1 MFNIRTLFFLFN
13 FAIIKAIMDL
23 YEELKERGLVY
34 QVSNEE
40 SVKNILNKKDASF
53 YAGFD
58 PSAESLQAG
67 NLLIIVTMKRLEQA
81 GLKPIVLVGGATGL
95 IGDPSFKDKER
106 VLKKEEDVEKN
117 IKAIKNQLSRFFDFD
132 KTAILVNNYDWFKNY
147 SFINF
152 IRDIGKKFTISEMV
166 AKEAVKSRMETG
178 ISFTEFSY
186 ALIQAYDF
194 LQINEKYGCDLQIGG
209 SDQWGNI
216 TAGIELV
223 RKTKGKEVFGLTLP
237 LVTTI
242 DGKKFG
248 KSEGN
253 AVWLDANLTSPYHF
267 YQFWINADDKNVV
280 KFLKYY
286 TFLSLE
292 EIKALENSVAGAPEK
307 REAQKALAEKVTAFV
322 HGEEASERAQKIT
335 ENLFAGKIKDLSEKD
350 LKEIFTDSSVVKLEN
365 FSAEAGLN
373 VVDFIVQANV
383 SDSKRQARE
392 DIQNGAIELNGNKI
406 MEIDYTV
413 SKKDLLFSQYIIA
426 KRGKRDYKFISR

>member
-1 MFNIRTLFFLFN
+1 MPLFFLSD
-13 FAIIKAIMDL
+13 FAIIEAIMDL
-23 YEELKERGLVY
+23 YEELKSRGLVY

-40 SVKNILNKKDASF
+40 GVKKLLNAKGASF

-67 NLLIIVTMKRLEQA
+67 NLLIIITMKRLEQA

-106 VLKKEEDVEKN
+106 VLKTEEEVEKN
-117 IKAIKNQLSRFFDFD
+117 VGAIKNQLSRFFDFD
-132 KTAILVNNYDWFKNY
+132 KTAIIVNNYDWFKNY

-152 IRDIGKKFTISEMV
+152 IRDIGKKFTISEMI

-194 LQINEKYGCDLQIGG
+194 LQINEKYGCELEIGG

-216 TAGIELV
+216 TAGIELA
-223 RKTKGKEVFGLTLP
+223 RKTKGKEIFGLTLP
-237 LVTTI
+237 LVI
-242 DGKKFG
+242 SADGKKFG

-267 YQFWINADDKNVV
+267 YQFWINTDDKDAV
-280 KFLKYY
+280 KFLRYY

-292 EIKALENSVAGAPEK
+292 EIKELENKSKTAPEK
-307 REAQKALAEKVTAFV
+307 REAQKALAKEVTTFV
-322 HGEEASERAQKIT
+322 HGEEAFKNAEKIS
-335 ENLFAGKIKDLSEKD
+335 ENLFGGKIKDLSESD
-350 LKEIFTDSSVVKLEN
+350 LKQIFTDSSAVKLEKMDDVN
-365 FSAEAGLN
+365 IVDLLVSAK
-373 VVDFIVQANV
+373 VV
-383 SDSKRQARE
+383 DSKRQARE
-392 DIQNGAIELNGNKI
+392 DVQNNAIEINGEKITDLNYIVGEKNF
-406 MEIDYTV
+406 
-413 SKKDLLFSQYIIA
+413 LFGRYLIA
-426 KRGKRDYKFISR
+426 KKGKRDYKFISL

>member
-1 MFNIRTLFFLFN
+1 MSLFFLSD
-13 FAIIKAIMDL
+13 FAIIEAIMDL
-23 YEELKERGLVY
+23 YEELKSRGLVY
-34 QVSNEE
+34 QVSSEKG
-40 SVKNILNKKDASF
+40 VKKLLNAKGASF

-67 NLLIIVTMKRLEQA
+67 NLLIIVTMKRLERA

-106 VLKKEEDVEKN
+106 VLKTEEDVEKN
-117 IKAIKNQLSRFFDFD
+117 VGAIKNQLSRFFDFD

-152 IRDIGKKFTISEMV
+152 IRDIGKKFMISEMI
-166 AKEAVKSRMETG
+166 AKEVVKSRMETG

-194 LQINEKYGCDLQIGG
+194 LRINEKYDCELEIGG

-216 TAGIELV
+216 TAGIELA
-223 RKTKGKEVFGLTLP
+223 RKTKGKEIFGLTLP
-237 LVTTI
+237 LVVSA

-267 YQFWINADDKNVV
+267 YQFWINTDDKDAV

-286 TFLSLE
+286 TFLTLE
-292 EIKALENSVAGAPEK
+292 EIKILENFVADTPEK
-307 REAQKALAEKVTAFV
+307 REAQKALAKEVTTFV
-322 HGEEASERAQKIT
+322 HGEEAFKNAEKIS
-335 ENLFAGKIKDLSEKD
+335 ENLFGGKIRDLSESD
-350 LKEIFTDSSVVKLEN
+350 LKQIFTDSSAVKLEKIDDVN
-365 FSAEAGLN
+365 IVDLLVLAK
-373 VVDFIVQANV
+373 VV
-383 SDSKRQARE
+383 DSKRQARE
-392 DIQNGAIELNGNKI
+392 DIQNNAVELNGEKVTDLNYLVG
-406 MEIDYTV
+406 E
-413 SKKDLLFSQYIIA
+413 KDLLFGKHIIT
-426 KRGKRDYKFISR
+426 KRGKRDYKFIFL

>member
-1 MFNIRTLFFLFN
+1 
-13 FAIIKAIMDL
+13 MDL

-253 AVWLDANLTSPYHF
+253 AVWLDANMTSPYHF
-267 YQFWINADDKNVV
+267 YQFWINADDKDVI

-292 EIKALENSVAGAPEK
+292 EIKSLENSTASAPEK
-307 REAQKALAEKVTAFV
+307 REAQRTLAEKVTAFV

-335 ENLFAGKIKDLSEKD
+335 ENLFSGKIKDLDEKD
-350 LKEIFTDSSVVKLEN
+350 LKEIFTDSSVVKLETMP
-365 FSAEAGLN
+365 SEGMN
-373 VVDFIVQANV
+373 VVDFIVQAKV

-392 DIQNGAIELNGNKI
+392 DIQNNAIELNGNKI
-406 MEIDYTV
+406 TEIDYAV
-413 SKKDLLFSQYIIA
+413 SQKDLLFGQYIIA
-426 KRGKRDYKFISR
+426 KRGKRDYKFISL

>member
-1 MFNIRTLFFLFN
+1 MSN
-13 FAIIKAIMDL
+13 FAIIEAIMDL
-23 YEELKERGLVY
+23 YEELKSRGLVY
-34 QVSNEE
+34 QISNEE
-40 SVKNILNKKDASF
+40 GVKKLLNIKDASF

-67 NLLIIVTMKRLEQA
+67 NLLIIITMKRLERA

-106 VLKKEEDVEKN
+106 ALKTEEDVEKN
-117 IKAIKNQLSRFFDFD
+117 VGAIKNQLSRFFDFD

-152 IRDIGKKFTISEMV
+152 IRDIGKKFTISEMI

-194 LQINEKYGCDLQIGG
+194 LQINEKYGCELEIGG

-216 TAGIELV
+216 TAGIELA

-237 LVTTI
+237 LVVSA

-267 YQFWINADDKNVV
+267 YQFWINTDDKDAI

-292 EIKALENSVAGAPEK
+292 EIKILENSLANAPEK
-307 REAQKALAEKVTAFV
+307 REAQKALAKEVTTFT
-322 HGEEASERAQKIT
+322 HGEESFKNAEKIS
-335 ENLFAGKIKDLSEKD
+335 ENLFGGKIKDLSESD
-350 LKEIFTDSSVVKLEN
+350 LKQIFTDSSVVKLEKIDDVN
-365 FSAEAGLN
+365 ILDLLVSAK
-373 VVDFIVQANV
+373 VV
-383 SDSKRQARE
+383 DSKRQARE
-392 DIQNGAIELNGNKI
+392 DVQNKAIEINGVKVTDLNYLVG
-406 MEIDYTV
+406 E
-413 SKKDLLFSQYIIA
+413 KDLLFGKYIIT
-426 KRGKRDYKFISR
+426 KRGKRDYKFISQ

>member
-1 MFNIRTLFFLFN
+1 LSN
-13 FAIIKAIMDL
+13 FAIIEAIMDL
-23 YEELKERGLVY
+23 YEELKSRGLVY
-34 QVSNEE
+34 QISNEE
-40 SVKNILNKKDASF
+40 GVKKLLNIKDASF

-67 NLLIIVTMKRLEQA
+67 NLLIIITMKRLERA

-106 VLKKEEDVEKN
+106 ALKTEEDVEKN
-117 IKAIKNQLSRFFDFD
+117 VVAIKNQLSRFFDFD

-152 IRDIGKKFTISEMV
+152 IRDIGKKFTISEMI

-194 LQINEKYGCDLQIGG
+194 LQINEKYGCELEIGG

-216 TAGIELV
+216 TAGIELA

-237 LVTTI
+237 LVVSA

-267 YQFWINADDKNVV
+267 YQFWINTDDKDAI

-292 EIKALENSVAGAPEK
+292 EIKILENSLANAPEK
-307 REAQKALAEKVTAFV
+307 REAQKALAKEVTTFT
-322 HGEEASERAQKIT
+322 HGEESFKNAEKIS
-335 ENLFAGKIKDLSEKD
+335 ENLFGGKIKDLSESD
-350 LKEIFTDSSVVKLEN
+350 LKQIFTDSSVVKLEKIDDVN
-365 FSAEAGLN
+365 ILDLLVSAK
-373 VVDFIVQANV
+373 VV
-383 SDSKRQARE
+383 DSKRQARE
-392 DIQNGAIELNGNKI
+392 DVQNKAIEINGVKVTDLNYLVG
-406 MEIDYTV
+406 E
-413 SKKDLLFSQYIIA
+413 KDLLFGKYIIT
-426 KRGKRDYKFISR
+426 KRGKRDYKFISQ

>member
-1 MFNIRTLFFLFN
+1 LSD
-13 FAIIKAIMDL
+13 FAIIETIMDL
-23 YEELKERGLVY
+23 YEELKSRGLVY
-34 QVSNEE
+34 QVSSEE
-40 SVKNILNKKDASF
+40 GVKKLLSKKGSTF

-67 NLLIIVTMKRLEQA
+67 NLLIIITMKRLERA

-106 VLKKEEDVEKN
+106 TLKTEEAVEKN
-117 IKAIKNQLSRFFDFD
+117 IGAIKNQLSRFFDFD
-132 KTAILVNNYDWFKNY
+132 KTAIIVNNYDWFKNY

-194 LQINEKYGCDLQIGG
+194 LQINEKYDCELEIGG

-216 TAGIELV
+216 TAGIELA

-237 LVTTI
+237 LVVSA

-253 AVWLDANLTSPYHF
+253 AVWLDGNLTSPYHF
-267 YQFWINADDKNVV
+267 YQFWINTDDKDAVR
-280 KFLKYY
+280 FLRYY

-292 EIKALENSVAGAPEK
+292 EIKILENSLANAPEK
-307 REAQKALAEKVTAFV
+307 REAQKALAKEVTTFV
-322 HGEEASERAQKIT
+322 HGKESFKNAEKIS
-335 ENLFAGKIKDLSEKD
+335 ENLFGGKIKDLSEND
-350 LKEIFTDSSVVKLEN
+350 LKQIFTDSSVVKLEKIN
-365 FSAEAGLN
+365 DVNIADFLVSAK
-373 VVDFIVQANV
+373 VV
-383 SDSKRQARE
+383 DSKRQARE
-392 DIQNGAIELNGNKI
+392 DIQNKAVEINGEKITDLNYIVG
-406 MEIDYTV
+406 E
-413 SKKDLLFSQYIIA
+413 KDFIFGRYLIA
-426 KRGKRDYKFISR
+426 KRGKRDYKFISL

>member
-1 MFNIRTLFFLFN
+1 LPD
-13 FAIIKAIMDL
+13 FAIIEAIMDL
-23 YEELKERGLVY
+23 YDELKSRGLVY

-40 SVKNILNKKDASF
+40 SVKKLLNIKGASF

-67 NLLIIVTMKRLEQA
+67 NLLIIITMKRLERA

-106 VLKKEEDVEKN
+106 VLKTEEDVEKN
-117 IKAIKNQLSRFFDFD
+117 VGAIKNQLSRFFDFD
-132 KTAILVNNYDWFKNY
+132 KTAILANNYDWFKNY

-152 IRDIGKKFTISEMV
+152 IRDIGKKFTISEMI

-194 LQINEKYGCDLQIGG
+194 LQINEKYGCELEIGG

-216 TAGIELV
+216 TAGIELA
-223 RKTKGKEVFGLTLP
+223 RKTKTKAKEVFGLTLP
-237 LVTTI
+237 LVI
-242 DGKKFG
+242 SADGKKFG

-267 YQFWINADDKNVV
+267 YQFWINADDKDVI

-292 EIKALENSVAGAPEK
+292 EIKTLENSTTNAPEK
-307 REAQKALAEKVTAFV
+307 REAQKALAKEVTTFV
-322 HGEEASERAQKIT
+322 HGEESFKNAEKIS
-335 ENLFAGKIKDLSEKD
+335 ENLFGGKIKDLSESD
-350 LKEIFTDSSVVKLEN
+350 LKQIFTDSSVVKLEKMDDVN
-365 FSAEAGLN
+365 ISDFLVSAK
-373 VVDFIVQANV
+373 VV
-383 SDSKRQARE
+383 DSKRQARE
-392 DIQNGAIELNGNKI
+392 DVQNKAIEINGEKI
-406 MEIDYTV
+406 TEVDHIV
-413 SKKDLLFSQYIIA
+413 SQKDFLFGQYLIA
-426 KRGKRDYKFISR
+426 KRGKRDYKFISL

>member
-1 MFNIRTLFFLFN
+1 
-13 FAIIKAIMDL
+13 MDL
-23 YEELKERGLVY
+23 YEELKSRGLVY
-34 QVSNEE
+34 QVSSEE
-40 SVKNILNKKDASF
+40 GVKKLLSKKGSTF

-67 NLLIIVTMKRLEQA
+67 NLLIIITMKRLERA

-106 VLKKEEDVEKN
+106 TLKTEEAVEKN
-117 IKAIKNQLSRFFDFD
+117 IGAIKNQLSRFFDFD
-132 KTAILVNNYDWFKNY
+132 KTAIIVNNYDWFKNY

-194 LQINEKYGCDLQIGG
+194 LQINEKYDCELEIGG

-216 TAGIELV
+216 TAGIELA

-237 LVTTI
+237 LVVSA

-253 AVWLDANLTSPYHF
+253 AVWLDGNLTSPYHF
-267 YQFWINADDKNVV
+267 YQFWINTDDKDAVR
-280 KFLKYY
+280 FLRYY

-292 EIKALENSVAGAPEK
+292 EIKILENSLANAPEK
-307 REAQKALAEKVTAFV
+307 REAQKALAKEVTTFV
-322 HGEEASERAQKIT
+322 HGKESFKNAEKIS
-335 ENLFAGKIKDLSEKD
+335 ENLFGGKIKDLSEND
-350 LKEIFTDSSVVKLEN
+350 LKQIFTDSSVVKLEKIN
-365 FSAEAGLN
+365 DVNIADFLVSAK
-373 VVDFIVQANV
+373 VV
-383 SDSKRQARE
+383 DSKRQARE
-392 DIQNGAIELNGNKI
+392 DIQNKAVEINGEKITDLNYIVG
-406 MEIDYTV
+406 E
-413 SKKDLLFSQYIIA
+413 KDFIFGRYLIA
-426 KRGKRDYKFISR
+426 KRGKRDYKFISL

>member
-1 MFNIRTLFFLFN
+1 MPD
-13 FAIIKAIMDL
+13 FAIIEAIMDL
-23 YEELKERGLVY
+23 YEELKSRGLVY
-34 QVSNEE
+34 QVSSEE
-40 SVKNILNKKDASF
+40 GVKKLLNAKGASF

-67 NLLIIVTMKRLEQA
+67 NLLIIITMKRLERA

-106 VLKKEEDVEKN
+106 VLKTEEDVEKN
-117 IKAIKNQLSRFFDFD
+117 VGAIKNQLSRFFDFD
-132 KTAILVNNYDWFKNY
+132 KTAILANNYDWFKNY

-152 IRDIGKKFTISEMV
+152 IRDIGKKFTISEMI

-194 LQINEKYGCDLQIGG
+194 LQINEKYGCELEIGG

-216 TAGIELV
+216 TAGIELA
-223 RKTKGKEVFGLTLP
+223 RKTKTKAKEVFGLTLP
-237 LVTTI
+237 LVI
-242 DGKKFG
+242 SADGKKFG

-267 YQFWINADDKNVV
+267 YQFWINADDKDVI

-292 EIKALENSVAGAPEK
+292 EIKTLENSTTNAPEK
-307 REAQKALAEKVTAFV
+307 REAQKALAKEVTTFV
-322 HGEEASERAQKIT
+322 HGEESFKNAEKIS
-335 ENLFAGKIKDLSEKD
+335 ENLFGGKIKDLSESD
-350 LKEIFTDSSVVKLEN
+350 LKQIFTDSSVVKLEKMDDVN
-365 FSAEAGLN
+365 ISDFLVSAK
-373 VVDFIVQANV
+373 VV
-383 SDSKRQARE
+383 DSKRQARE
-392 DIQNGAIELNGNKI
+392 DVQNKAIEINGEKI
-406 MEIDYTV
+406 TEVDHIV
-413 SKKDLLFSQYIIA
+413 SQKDFLFGQYLIA
-426 KRGKRDYKFISR
+426 KRGKRDYKFISL

>member
-1 MFNIRTLFFLFN
+1 
-13 FAIIKAIMDL
+13 MDL
-23 YEELKERGLVY
+23 YKELKERGLVY

-40 SVKNILNKKDASF
+40 NVKKLLNTKGAAF

-58 PSAESLQAG
+58 PSAESLQTG
-67 NLLIIVTMKRLEQA
+67 NLLIIVMMKRLEQA

-106 VLKKEEDVEKN
+106 ILKTEEDVEKN
-117 IKAIKNQLSRFFDFD
+117 VGAIKKQLSRFFDFD
-132 KTAILVNNYDWFKNY
+132 KTAVLANNYDWFKNY

-178 ISFTEFSY
+178 ISFAEFSY

-194 LQINEKYGCDLQIGG
+194 LQINEKYGCELEVGG

-237 LVTTI
+237 LVTTL

-253 AVWLDANLTSPYHF
+253 AVWLDAGMTSPYHF
-267 YQFWINADDKNVV
+267 YQFWLNADDKDAV
-280 KFLKYY
+280 KFLKCY

-292 EIKALENSVAGAPEK
+292 EIRELEEKTKTAPEK
-307 REAQKALAEKVTAFV
+307 EKPRKLWQKRLRFSSTAMWLSKTPKKFP
-322 HGEEASERAQKIT
+322 KI
-335 ENLFAGKIKDLSEKD
+335 FSAGK
-350 LKEIFTDSSVVKLEN
+350 
-365 FSAEAGLN
+365 
-373 VVDFIVQANV
+373 
-383 SDSKRQARE
+383 
-392 DIQNGAIELNGNKI
+392 
-406 MEIDYTV
+406 
-413 SKKDLLFSQYIIA
+413 
-426 KRGKRDYKFISR
+426 

>member
-1 MFNIRTLFFLFN
+1 MSD
-13 FAIIKAIMDL
+13 FAIIETIMDL
-23 YEELKERGLVY
+23 YEELKSRGLVY
-34 QVSNEE
+34 QVSSEE
-40 SVKNILNKKDASF
+40 GVKKLLSKKGSTF

-67 NLLIIVTMKRLEQA
+67 NLLIIITMKRLERA

-106 VLKKEEDVEKN
+106 TLKTEEAVEKN
-117 IKAIKNQLSRFFDFD
+117 IGAIKNQLSRFFDFD
-132 KTAILVNNYDWFKNY
+132 KTAIIVNNYDWFKNY

-194 LQINEKYGCDLQIGG
+194 LQINEKYDCELEIGG

-216 TAGIELV
+216 TAGIELA

-237 LVTTI
+237 LVVSA

-253 AVWLDANLTSPYHF
+253 AVWLDGNLTSPYHF
-267 YQFWINADDKNVV
+267 YQFWINTDDKDAVR
-280 KFLKYY
+280 FLRYY

-292 EIKALENSVAGAPEK
+292 EIKILENSLANAPEK
-307 REAQKALAEKVTAFV
+307 REAQKALAKEVTTFV
-322 HGEEASERAQKIT
+322 HGKESFKNAEKIS
-335 ENLFAGKIKDLSEKD
+335 ENLFGGKIKDLSEND
-350 LKEIFTDSSVVKLEN
+350 LKQIFTDSSVVKLEKIN
-365 FSAEAGLN
+365 DVNIADFLVSAK
-373 VVDFIVQANV
+373 VV
-383 SDSKRQARE
+383 DSKRQARE
-392 DIQNGAIELNGNKI
+392 DIQNKAVEINGEKITDLNYIVG
-406 MEIDYTV
+406 E
-413 SKKDLLFSQYIIA
+413 KDFIFGRYLIA
-426 KRGKRDYKFISR
+426 KRGKRDYKFISL

>member
-1 MFNIRTLFFLFN
+1 LSN
-13 FAIIKAIMDL
+13 FAIIEAIMDL
-23 YEELKERGLVY
+23 YEELKSRDLVY
-34 QVSNEE
+34 QVSSEE
-40 SVKNILNKKDASF
+40 GVKKLLNKKGASF

-67 NLLIIVTMKRLEQA
+67 NLLIIITMKRLERA

-106 VLKKEEDVEKN
+106 ALKTEEDVEKN
-117 IKAIKNQLSRFFDFD
+117 VGAIKNQLSRFFDFD

-152 IRDIGKKFTISEMV
+152 IRDIGKKFTISEMI

-194 LQINEKYGCDLQIGG
+194 LQINEKYGCELEIGG

-216 TAGIELV
+216 TAGIELA

-237 LVTTI
+237 LVVSA

-267 YQFWINADDKNVV
+267 YQFWINTDDKDAI

-292 EIKALENSVAGAPEK
+292 EIKILENSIAGAPEK
-307 REAQKALAEKVTAFV
+307 REAQKALAKEVTIFT
-322 HGEEASERAQKIT
+322 HGEESFKNAEKIS
-335 ENLFAGKIKDLSEKD
+335 ENLFGGKIKDLSESD
-350 LKEIFTDSSVVKLEN
+350 LKQIFTDLSVVKLEKIN
-365 FSAEAGLN
+365 EVNIADLLVAAK
-373 VVDFIVQANV
+373 VT
-383 SDSKRQARE
+383 DSKRQVRE
-392 DIQNGAIELNGNKI
+392 DIQNKAIEINGVKVTDLNYLVG
-406 MEIDYTV
+406 E
-413 SKKDLLFSQYIIA
+413 KDLLFGQYLIA
-426 KRGKRDYKFISR
+426 KRGKRDYKFISL

>member
-1 MFNIRTLFFLFN
+1 LLPLFFLSD
-13 FAIIKAIMDL
+13 FAIIEAIMDL
-23 YEELKERGLVY
+23 YEELKSRGLIY
-34 QVSNEE
+34 QVSSEE
-40 SVKNILNKKDASF
+40 GVKKLLSKKDASF

-67 NLLIIVTMKRLEQA
+67 NLLIIVTMKRLERA

-106 VLKKEEDVEKN
+106 ALKTEEEVEKN
-117 IKAIKNQLSRFFDFD
+117 VGAIKNQLSRFFDFD

-152 IRDIGKKFTISEMV
+152 IRDIGKKFTISEMI

-194 LQINEKYGCDLQIGG
+194 LQINEKYGCKLEIGG

-216 TAGIELV
+216 TAGIELA
-223 RKTKGKEVFGLTLP
+223 RKTKGKEIFGLTLP
-237 LVTTI
+237 LVVSA

-253 AVWLDANLTSPYHF
+253 AIWLDANLTSPYHF
-267 YQFWINADDKNVV
+267 YQFWINTDDKDVA

-286 TFLSLE
+286 TFLNLE
-292 EIKALENSVAGAPEK
+292 EIKILENSLANAPEK
-307 REAQKALAEKVTAFV
+307 REAQKALAKEVTTFV
-322 HGEEASERAQKIT
+322 HGEESFKNAEKIS
-335 ENLFAGKIKDLSEKD
+335 ENLFGGKIRDLSEND
-350 LKEIFTDSSVVKLEN
+350 LKQIFTDSSVVKLEKIDEIN
-365 FSAEAGLN
+365 IADFLVLAK
-373 VVDFIVQANV
+373 VV
-383 SDSKRQARE
+383 DSKRQARE
-392 DIQNGAIELNGNKI
+392 DIKNNAIEINGGKITDLNYIFGERN
-406 MEIDYTV
+406 
-413 SKKDLLFSQYIIA
+413 LLFGKYIIA
-426 KRGKRDYKFISR
+426 KRGKRDYKFISL

>member
-1 MFNIRTLFFLFN
+1 MFN
-13 FAIIKAIMDL
+13 FAIIEVIMDL
-23 YEELKERGLVY
+23 YDELKSRGLVY
-34 QVSNEE
+34 QVSSEE
-40 SVKNILNKKDASF
+40 GVKKLLSKKDASF

-106 VLKKEEDVEKN
+106 ALKTEEDVKKN
-117 IKAIKNQLSRFFDFD
+117 IGAIKNQLSRFFDFD
-132 KTAILVNNYDWFKNY
+132 KTAVLANNYDWFKSY

-152 IRDIGKKFTISEMV
+152 IRDIGKKFTISEMI

-194 LQINEKYGCDLQIGG
+194 LRINEKYDCELEIGG

-216 TAGIELV
+216 TAGIELA

-237 LVTTI
+237 LIVSA

-253 AVWLDANLTSPYHF
+253 AVWLDDNLTSPYHF
-267 YQFWINADDKNVV
+267 YQFWINTDDKDAVR
-280 KFLKYY
+280 FLKYY
-286 TFLSLE
+286 TFLTLE
-292 EIKALENSVAGAPEK
+292 EIKELESKSETAPEK
-307 REAQKALAEKVTAFV
+307 REAQKALAKEVTTFV
-322 HGEEASERAQKIT
+322 HGEEAFKNAEKIS
-335 ENLFAGKIKDLSEKD
+335 ENLFGGNVRDLSESD
-350 LKEIFTDSSVVKLEN
+350 LKQIFTDSSAVKLEKIDDIN
-365 FSAEAGLN
+365 IADFLVSAK
-373 VVDFIVQANV
+373 IV
-383 SDSKRQARE
+383 DSKRQARE
-392 DIQNGAIELNGNKI
+392 DIQNNAIEINGEKITDLNYIVGEKNF
-406 MEIDYTV
+406 
-413 SKKDLLFSQYIIA
+413 LFGRYLIA
-426 KRGKRDYKFISR
+426 KRGKRDYKFISL

>member
-1 MFNIRTLFFLFN
+1 MPD
-13 FAIIKAIMDL
+13 FAIIKTIMNL
-23 YEELKERGLVY
+23 YDELKERGLVY
-34 QVSNEE
+34 QVSGEE
-40 SVKNILNKKDASF
+40 GVKKLLNTKDASF

-67 NLLIIVTMKRLEQA
+67 NLLIIITMKRLEQA
-81 GLKPIVLVGGATGL
+81 GMKPIVLVGGATGL

-106 VLKKEEDVEKN
+106 ILKTEEEVGKN
-117 IKAIKNQLSRFFDFD
+117 IQAIKNQLSRFFDFD
-132 KTAILVNNYDWFKNY
+132 KTAVLVNNYDWFKNY

-194 LQINEKYGCDLQIGG
+194 LQINEKYGCELELGG

-216 TAGIELV
+216 TAGIELT

-237 LVTTI
+237 LVTSA

-267 YQFWINADDKNVV
+267 YQFWFNADDKDVV

-292 EIKALENSVAGAPEK
+292 EIKSLENSATVEPEK
-307 REAQKALAEKVTAFV
+307 REAQKALAENVTIFVHSETAFKN
-322 HGEEASERAQKIT
+322 AKKIS
-335 ENLFAGKIKDLSEKD
+335 ENLFGGKIKDLSEND
-350 LKEIFTDSSVVKLEN
+350 LKQIFSDSSVKKLEKV
-365 FSAEAGLN
+365 EGLN
-373 VVDFIVQANV
+373 VVDLLVLSELV
-383 SDSKRQARE
+383 SSKRQARE
-392 DIQNGAIELNGNKI
+392 DVQNGAIELNGSKI
-406 MEIDYTV
+406 AEIDYAV
-413 SKKDLLFSQYIIA
+413 SQKDLLFGKYIIA
-426 KRGKRDYKFISR
+426 KRGKRDYKFIEIK